1 MGHLTGSGLPET
13 QKKKKKKKKKGH
25 LGLDVVRDGRVLDS
39 SASIG
44 LFVLIEAEA
53 TDM

>member
-1 MGHLTGSGLPET
+1 MNNVMHDEN
-13 QKKKKKKKKKGH
+13 H
-25 LGLDVVRDGRVLDS
+25 LDVVRDGRVLDS

>member
-1 MGHLTGSGLPET
+1 MEVCVSKHT
-13 QKKKKKKKKKGH
+13 KKVYYLKRQDNTRI

>member
-1 MGHLTGSGLPET
+1 MLMKSLSTESIKSEYHWAVGEIGNMR
-13 QKKKKKKKKKGH
+13 
-25 LGLDVVRDGRVLDS
+25 LDVVRDGRVLDS

>member
-1 MGHLTGSGLPET
+1 MVKDHSDS
-13 QKKKKKKKKKGH
+13 KKEDR
-25 LGLDVVRDGRVLDS
+25 GLDVVRDGRVLDS